1 MENPEKLAKQL
12 LFRGRWNTKLHPKW
26 NILILLKIVSQMDD
40 AELYDWINKIWPSV
54 SEKYWVSKQTSERES
69 FVSLNEEILGDE
81 HLFDSEDA
89 QFIFEF
95 FAYVA
100 AVTEG
105 KAKYVYLCYIRQ
117 SQNWE
122 QVIYLSSHAKS
133 EKVRS
138 WMFQIISER

>member
-1 MENPEKLAKQL
+1 MLSASRAFGL
-12 LFRGRWNTKLHPKW
+12 
-26 NILILLKIVSQMDD
+26 
-40 AELYDWINKIWPSV
+40 PS
-54 SEKYWVSKQTSERES
+54 
-69 FVSLNEEILGDE
+69 F
-81 HLFDSEDA
+81 
-89 QFIFEF
+89 
-95 FAYVA
+95 A

-122 QVIYLSSHAKS
+122 QVVYLSSHAKS

>member
-1 MENPEKLAKQL
+1 
-12 LFRGRWNTKLHPKW
+12 
-26 NILILLKIVSQMDD
+26 MDD
-40 AELYDWINKIWPSV
+40 AELYDWINKVWPSV
-54 SEKYWVSKQTSERES
+54 SEKYWASKQTSEREK

-89 QFIFEF
+89 QLIFHF

>member
-1 MENPEKLAKQL
+1 
-12 LFRGRWNTKLHPKW
+12 
-26 NILILLKIVSQMDD
+26 MDD

-95 FAYVA
+95 LLMWQRLRKEKLNMCIYVILDNHK
-100 AVTEG
+100 TG
-105 KAKYVYLCYIRQ
+105 NK
-117 SQNWE
+117 
-122 QVIYLSSHAKS
+122 
-133 EKVRS
+133 
-138 WMFQIISER
+138 